1 MKPEYASAVAAG
13 AAIPPM
19 TAFPEVGVVDVL
31 RRRAAFTVPVFIAV
45 QAAIGAEAAVQ
56 ASDVVQNWITLV
68 AVSAPDGIVT

>member
-1 MKPEYASAVAAG
+1 MKPEYAKAVVAG
-13 AAIPPM
+13 AAIPATIP
-19 TAFPEVGVVDVL
+19 FPELGMIAVL
-31 RRRAAFTVPVFIAV
+31 RRRDAFTVPVFIAV